1 MRVFLIHGMGRSRV
15 SMLPLAAKLRRA
27 GHDPSLFG
35 YSVVRHPIERI
46 AERFVKHIELV
57 KAEDAKRSRHPHYA
71 IIGHSLGNI
80 VTRFATEQL
89 PKGLAAFAMLAPP
102 NNSPL
107 MARHLQNNPVFKV
120 LTQDAGQRLA
130 DQGFYDSLSRPDVRT
145 LIVAGDKAPK
155 KSWLPFKDNASDGVV
170 SVDET
175 RLEGVEHCVMP
186 ALHTFIMNHPQV
198 VSELIR
204 FLERED

>member
-1 MRVFLIHGMGRSRV
+1 
-15 SMLPLAAKLRRA
+15 MLPLAAKLRRA

-35 YSVVRHPIERI
+35 YSVVRHPIESI
-46 AERFVKHIELV
+46 ANRFVEHINVV
-57 KAEDAKRSRHPHYA
+57 KDEDAKRSRGPAYA

-89 PKGLAAFAMLAPP
+89 PKDLEAFAMLAPP
-102 NNSPL
+102 NHSPL

-120 LTQDAGQRLA
+120 LTQDAGQKLA
-130 DQGFYDSLSRPDVRT
+130 DQSFYDSLSRPKVRT
-145 LIVAGDKAPK
+145 LILAGDKAPQ

-198 VSELIR
+198 VSKLIQ
-204 FLERED
+204 FLKND